1 VDFYLSFFGRNFL
14 YVLSR
19 PNFVAAVSAYQIL
32 IDSYL
37 IPSLLLSFRSL
48 SVPTLIIVVFLAAF
62 FIPVLLLVPDLQ
74 AILYQLL
81 QVCSGLLDVQ
91 LKIKLVVLREE
102 GLEFESS
109 FLFV

>member
-1 VDFYLSFFGRNFL
+1 MDFYLAFFCWSFL
-14 YVLSR
+14 DIPSR
-19 PNFVAAVSAYQIL
+19 PNFVAAVSTYQML
-32 IDSYL
+32 IDSDL
-37 IPSLLLSFRSL
+37 IPSLLLSFRSI
-48 SVPTLIIVVFLAAF
+48 SVPTLIIVVFLAAL
-62 FIPVLLLVPDLQ
+62 FIPVLLLVLGLQ
-74 AILYQLL
+74 TTFYQLL